1 MSTQAFCRFFNQV
14 LCICCGGE
22 LQKLYLGTAGY
33 QPLTRYRTCKDFS
46 GSFFFFFPAVFSL
59 HGESD
64 AHKVLA
70 VMKSC
75 LCVFPLVICVLGVM
89 SIVFIKVF
97 LLCVTKQVSAEPGR
111 VSEPGCAHHQQQR
124 HHPCP
129 ADGAAAQLPHLSAI
143 TPEACTGPAAASALS
158 SGGAGQRL
166 GRGRQGRAPSPGLMG
181 PSFHSRLSTGF

>member
-22 LQKLYLGTAGY
+22 LQKLYLYTAGY
-33 QPLTRYRTCKDFS
+33 QPLFRYRTCKDFS
-46 GSFFFFFPAVFSL
+46 GSFFFSPPAVFSL

-70 VMKSC
+70 LMKSC
-75 LCVFPLVICVLGVM
+75 LSVFPLVI
-89 SIVFIKVF
+89 F

-124 HHPCP
+124 RHPCP
-129 ADGAAAQLPHLSAI
+129 ADGAAAQLRHLSAI